1 MHGPAIRRLE
11 VWSTPLRLCHWAL
24 TLAVMV
30 LLLSGWLIRWAPE
43 RADQVRDAHFV
54 AAAVLVAALV
64 VRLGLFFLG
73 SGPAALRALLPDRHR
88 LGQALAVLRSY
99 LTLGKLPLPR
109 WYAHNPLWAP
119 LYLLLYVV
127 LLGQV
132 LTGAA
137 LLQQVTMI
145 GELSLRGLHAWGY
158 FLVMGFAA
166 GHVLASFVHDAWG
179 KADDVSA
186 MINGQRIFT
195 LEPLQEEQSP
205 GGVVVPLSTLSRRD
219 EK

>member
-11 VWSTPLRLCHWAL
+11 VWSKPLRICHWAL
-24 TLAVMV
+24 TLAVAV

-64 VRLGLFFLG
+64 VRLGLFAVG
-73 SGPAALRALLPDRHR
+73 RGPALLGALLPDRHR

-119 LYLLLYVV
+119 IYLLLYAV
-127 LLGQV
+127 LLIQV

-145 GELSLRGLHAWGY
+145 GDLSLRGLHAWGY
-158 FLVMGFAA
+158 FLVLGFSA
-166 GHVLASFVHDAWG
+166 GHILASFIHDAWG

-195 LEPLQEEQSP
+195 LEPLQEEQRP
-205 GGVVVPLSTLSRRD
+205 GGVVVPLSTLSRQ
-219 EK
+219 KK